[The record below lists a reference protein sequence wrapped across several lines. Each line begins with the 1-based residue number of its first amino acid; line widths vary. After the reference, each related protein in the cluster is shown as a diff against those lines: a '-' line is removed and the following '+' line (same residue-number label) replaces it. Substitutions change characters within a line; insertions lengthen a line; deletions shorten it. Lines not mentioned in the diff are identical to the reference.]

1 MLIIDENGNPITW
14 DQLTDLFG
22 PIVLHPANPLQAG
35 YRITKIE
42 IKDPGAAAIIV
53 TVLDEAGQPEPS
65 LLVAWYWPD
74 ADYDPSCGPANGQP
88 PGMLPNTV
96 DLPVGLTNAEGV
108 IGHPMGDGAWYIP
121 NNPDPEEPKTG
132 ARATWIYGASTN
144 SDLLLGLGMVAK
156 TAHRHLD
163 LTYQFTEPQPDPDPW
178 PQIEAELQGIESH
191 IAAIRGLEGAQH
203 ATQ

>member
-1 MLIIDENGNPITW
+1 MLIIDENGNTITW

-35 YRITKIE
+35 YRITKIQV
-42 IKDPGAAAIIV
+42 KDPGDAAIIV

-74 ADYDPSCGPANGQP
+74 ADYDASCGPANGQP
-88 PGMLPNTV
+88 PGMLPNTC
-96 DLPVGLTNAEGV
+96 DLPVGATNAQGV
-108 IGHPMGDGAWYIP
+108 IGHPMGPGAWYKPPAI
-121 NNPDPEEPKTG
+121 G
-132 ARATWIYGASTN
+132 GHATWIYGASTN
-144 SDLLLGLGMVAK
+144 SDLLLGLGMIEL

-163 LTYQFTEPQPDPDPW
+163 LTFQWTEAQPDPGCPW

-191 IAAIRGLEGAQH
+191 IATIRSLQGGQH
-203 ATQ
+203 AAQ